1 MWQEDA
7 GAWPLKAAIALALLL
22 GPLVIIA
29 MPQGK
34 TADTVALKGVPK
46 ALVGFLGQQGKVAL
60 AAVALGRVAD
70 IAQLLVQKLLHRGRK
85 GVLGFVRRRS
95 QDQRPPFR
103 RACRYCRSKR
113 YKRARLMPSISH
125 AWTSESVC

>member
-1 MWQEDA
+1 MLQEEA
-7 GAWPLKAAIALALLL
+7 GAGHLKAHIDLPLLL

-29 MPQGK
+29 IAQGK
-34 TADTVALKGVPK
+34 AADTVALKGVPK
-46 ALVGFLGQQGKVAL
+46 ALVGYRGQPRKVKL
-60 AAVALGRVAD
+60 AAVELGLIPD
-70 IAQLLVQKLLHRGRK
+70 IPQLVVQELLHLGRK

-125 AWTSESVC
+125 AWASESAC